1 MTIVNELLPPY
12 VDVTIPQGSYTVEFF
27 QLYEDEAQTIP
38 LDLSG
43 LLIESMIRLTY
54 DSSTPILTLS
64 TLNNKIK
71 IGAKLVDGKIEDDL
85 PSNGGFIVIYDDDIT
100 AAIRFKGDMWEGVR
114 DIEIEDGA
122 GIRKRILQGNFTI
135 SREVTR

>member
-1 MTIVNELLPPY
+1 MSIINDLTPAI
-12 VDVTIPQGSYTVEFF
+12 VDVTIPQGSYTGEFF

-43 LLIESMIRLTY
+43 FLVESMIRLTY

-64 TLNNKIK
+64 SVNGKIML
-71 IGAKLVDGKIEDDL
+71 GAKLVDGKIESDL
-85 PSNGGFIVIYDDDIT
+85 PSNGGIALIYDDDTT
-100 AAIRFKGDMWEGVR
+100 AAIRFRGDVWEGVR
-114 DIEIEDGA
+114 DIEIEDGN
-122 GIRKRILQGNFTI
+122 GVRKRILQGNFTL